1 MADHQVQAVEK
12 DEAAEVVHVPE
23 TGFEKDNDNSSINE
37 AARGDNLP
45 PGYYKNIQ
53 FIGLVVGFCLGII
66 STYVIFVMATT
77 ILSYTNADI
86 GPSANIAWVS
96 IARTLGQSTVFL
108 VQGRLSD
115 LFGRRW
121 FFVGGNLLAL
131 IGIIICA
138 VAQNVTTLIIA
149 SAIYG
154 MGECV
159 QISFGVAMG
168 ELVAN
173 KHRPI
178 VMSLMFLTS
187 APFAAFGPTI
197 SRKMIEVGLGWRW
210 TYYLGIIVVGVA
222 TILMFLC
229 YHPPTFNMLH
239 ERKSKRQQLKEIDY
253 VGIFL
258 WASGLALFLMGLS
271 WGGGLYPWK
280 SAAVISTLVIGFS
293 LLVCFGLWESYADLK
308 YPVMPMA
315 YFLNRGFISLVA
327 MATVASM
334 FYYSALILW
343 PSQVTAMFTT
353 DVTYAGWLTCTISSG
368 TTLGQGLGG
377 ILLRYGGNSRHLM
390 MFAAVA
396 MVAFVVSLAALT
408 PDSKNA
414 GVALTILGPFFVGFI
429 ELSSMSLAP
438 LFCKPEDIGMAS
450 GMLASIRSAGGS
462 IAVAVYQTILTNR
475 LTTTLPAVVGS
486 AAVAAGY
493 PSADVH
499 ALALAVKAGTWQKLP
514 NLTPEITSAILG
526 AIPTAYGQAF
536 KTVYLASLGFGGI
549 ALIGAFCTK
558 DATKLLTDK
567 VERRMHGKYF
577 DGKAE
582 ANVLPA
588 KTVDDQ

>member
-1 MADHQVQAVEK
+1 MADQVQAIEK
-12 DEAAEVVHVPE
+12 AEATDVVHVPSNVD
-23 TGFEKDNDNSSINE
+23 EKDNDASSINE

-45 PGYYKNIQ
+45 DGYYKNIQ

-77 ILSYTNADI
+77 ILSYTNEDI
-86 GPSANIAWVS
+86 GPSANISWVS

-108 VQGRLSD
+108 IQGRLSD

-121 FFVGGNLLAL
+121 FYIGGNLVAL
-131 IGIIICA
+131 IGIIICS
-138 VAQNVTTLIIA
+138 VAQNVNTLIVA

-159 QISFGVAMG
+159 QVSFGVAMG

-178 VMSLMFLTS
+178 VISLMFLTS

-197 SRKMIEVGLGWRW
+197 SRKMITAGLGWRW
-210 TYYLGIIVVGVA
+210 TYYLGIIVVGAA
-222 TILMFLC
+222 TILIFLC

-280 SAAVISTLVIGFS
+280 SAAVICTIIIGFA

-327 MATVASM
+327 MATIASM
-334 FYYSALILW
+334 FYYSAIILW

-353 DVTYAGWLTCTISSG
+353 SVTYGGWLSCTVSAG
-368 TTLGQGLGG
+368 TTLGQGTGG
-377 ILLRYGGNSRHLM
+377 IIIRYGGNSRYLM
-390 MFAAVA
+390 IFAAVA
-396 MVAFVVSLAALT
+396 MVGFVVSLASLT
-408 PDSKNA
+408 PETKSA
-414 GVALTILGPFFVGFI
+414 GIALTILGPFWVGFI

-438 LFCKPEDIGMAS
+438 LFCKPEDIGLAS
-450 GMLASIRSAGGS
+450 GMLASIRAAGGS
-462 IAVAVYQTILTNR
+462 IAVAVYETILTNR
-475 LTTTLPAVVGS
+475 LSTTLPAVVGA

-493 PSADVH
+493 PESDV
-499 ALALAVKAGTWQKLP
+499 ATLAAAVKAGTWQKLP
-514 NLTPEITSAILG
+514 GLTQEITAAITG
-526 AIPTAYGQAF
+526 TIPTAYGQAF

-549 ALIGAFCTK
+549 AIIGAICTK
-558 DATKLLTDK
+558 DATKLLTNK
-567 VERRMHGKYF
+567 VERRMHGKF
-577 DGKAE
+577 VDGKRQDM
-582 ANVLPA
+582 LPA
-588 KTVDDQ
+588 KTVDEQ